1 MKAKTKVT
9 LYTIALVASMG
20 AVLGGAVYYSV
31 SETFYLQMQTDVDN
45 RMRVAWDLLQRR
57 GTPFHVKKNR
67 LMAGDVVL
75 NGDQEFVDQVS
86 ALLGGTATIFQN
98 DTRIATTIR
107 LPDGSRAI
115 GTKLSGP
122 ARQVL
127 FQEGKNYRGD
137 LNILGEPYLT
147 AYELIKDPAGKT
159 IGILQVGTKKTVYGN
174 VLSAIFWRSLMV
186 TVAGGLI
193 ISFVVYL
200 ALSNLT
206 EKIQRIS
213 HHRRLLLEST
223 SEGIYGIDMDGR
235 CTFINP
241 AAAQM
246 LGYDLNELIG
256 KEMHPTIHHSRG
268 DGTPYP
274 LSECQLCR
282 SFAYGKE
289 RQNDSGVFWRKDGQ
303 PLPSKY
309 ISSPVIDEKGVH
321 GAVVVFNLAKR

>member
-1 MKAKTKVT
+1 MKVKTKVT
-9 LYTIALVASMG
+9 LYTIALVISMG

-31 SETFYLQMQTDVDN
+31 SETFYLQMRTDVDN

-57 GTPFHVKKNR
+57 GTPFHVKNDR

-75 NGDQEFVDQVS
+75 NGDQAFVDQVS
-86 ALLGGTATIFQN
+86 DLLGGTAAIFQD
-98 DTRIATTIR
+98 DTRIATNIR

-127 FQEGKNYRGD
+127 FQAGKNYRGD

-147 AYELIKDPAGKT
+147 AYELIKDPSGKT
-159 IGILQVGTKKTVYGN
+159 IGILQVGTKKTVYDN
-174 VLSAIFWRSLMV
+174 VLSAILWRSLMI

-193 ISFVVYL
+193 VSLMVYL

-206 EKIQRIS
+206 EEIQRIS
-213 HHRRLLLEST
+213 HNRRLLLEST

-241 AAAQM
+241 AGAQM
-246 LGYDLNELIG
+246 LGYELNELMG
-256 KEMHPTIHHSRG
+256 KEMHPTIHHSHW

-274 LSECQLCR
+274 LNECRLCQ
-282 SFAYGKE
+282 SFTDGKE
-289 RQNDSGVFWRKDGQ
+289 RQNDSGMFWRKDGQ
-303 PLPSKY
+303 RLPSKY

-321 GAVVVFNLAKR
+321 GAVVVFNLSKP